1 MTEVNPSN
9 TLMEAIAAARAGDRV
24 KARQLLSRL
33 LRADSGNPEY
43 WIWMSSVVGTDKEKK
58 YCLDSAKNLD
68 PTNRAVLRGLLITGE
83 RKASDLDLA
92 QAAKISRK
100 QAAAVSKAARK
111 KPRVRVRPK
120 FKINL
125 RFVAIVTL
133 VVLTVII
140 GGGFL
145 VSLLQPRV
153 YTPAPTLPPATITP
167 SFTPVEPSATSSP
180 IPASTR
186 VLRTAIP
193 ADLAGTPLV
202 FLVPATPTETPI
214 WGITPRPGIEAYRA
228 GIDALVRGDYET
240 AIGFMDQVIEL
251 DASLADAYYFKG
263 EAFRRMGLEELAN
276 EGEEAMAIFGN
287 AINAYDRAILLA
299 PDYAVAFLGRGR
311 VLLQRTLLTKNPED
325 LRLEDL
331 PQDFNRAIEADPLFS
346 IAYLEKAEYQKRLR
360 LWKTMEETL
369 QTALDL
375 GLKDPILY
383 IRLSEAQFNRDKF
396 EEALDNAIEGSA
408 ADPTLLDGY
417 LALGWALNK
426 NELYPAALAPLETY
440 VLYRPDDH
448 RGFSQLGRALVETG
462 AYDTAGDILAR
473 AMELN
478 DRYSPTH
485 LSLGWLN
492 IALEDYELAYDHFQ
506 KAERYGVES
515 YDLVIGT
522 ATALYYLNEF
532 QESLRFINRAIEF
545 GNQEELREDLERKVA
560 EGYALRALI
569 YERNPELV
577 NDAILNWQWIL
588 TFTYVRPE
596 LRELATERLQELTG
610 GIPTLPPTNTPV
622 PSRTPTP
629 TPSRT
634 STLTTT
640 PPTPTPEASPGG

>member
-1 MTEVNPSN
+1 M
-9 TLMEAIAAARAGDRV
+9 
-24 KARQLLSRL
+24 
-33 LRADSGNPEY
+33 
-43 WIWMSSVVGTDKEKK
+43 
-58 YCLDSAKNLD
+58 
-68 PTNRAVLRGLLITGE
+68 
-83 RKASDLDLA
+83 
-92 QAAKISRK
+92 
-100 QAAAVSKAARK
+100 
-111 KPRVRVRPK
+111 
-120 FKINL
+120 
-125 RFVAIVTL
+125 
-133 VVLTVII
+133 
-140 GGGFL
+140 
-145 VSLLQPRV
+145 
-153 YTPAPTLPPATITP
+153 
-167 SFTPVEPSATSSP
+167 
-180 IPASTR
+180 
-186 VLRTAIP
+186 
-193 ADLAGTPLV
+193 
-202 FLVPATPTETPI
+202 
-214 WGITPRPGIEAYRA
+214 
-228 GIDALVRGDYET
+228 
-240 AIGFMDQVIEL
+240 
-251 DASLADAYYFKG
+251 
-263 EAFRRMGLEELAN
+263 
-276 EGEEAMAIFGN
+276 
-287 AINAYDRAILLA
+287 
-299 PDYAVAFLGRGR
+299 
-311 VLLQRTLLTKNPED
+311 
-325 LRLEDL
+325 EDL

-346 IAYLEKAEYQKRLR
+346 IAYLEKAEYQKSLR

-375 GLKDPILY
+375 GLTDPILY

-440 VLYRPDDH
+440 VLYRSDDH

-462 AYDTAGDILAR
+462 DYDAAGEILAR

-485 LSLGWLN
+485 LALGWLN
-492 IALEDYELAYDHFQ
+492 ITLEDYELAYDHFQ

-515 YDLVIGT
+515 YDQVIGT

-629 TPSRT
+629 TPSLTPTR
-634 STLTTT
+634 TTT